1 LKSTRAR
8 GSRTI
13 ATGNDF
19 GKAGAEDR
27 ADFRLQLS
35 ILFAQYAISE
45 PATMRLLRQ
54 LLLCLP
60 LLLLAACTSVPEGI
74 TPVSPFQLDRY
85 LGKWYEIARLDHSFE
100 RGLSDVSAQYRL
112 QPDGS
117 VEVVNRGYSAEKGAW
132 KEAVGK
138 ALMLG
143 DATQGSLKVSFF
155 GPFYGGYH
163 IAALDEHEYR
173 WSLVVGPSRDYLWIL
188 SRERHLPPAV
198 REQLLA
204 KAKQLGFD
212 ISRLIWVG
220 QDRPDA

>member
-1 LKSTRAR
+1 LKSIRAR

-19 GKAGAEDR
+19 GKAGVDDR
-27 ADFRLQLS
+27 AGFRLQLS
-35 ILFAQYAISE
+35 ILLAPYAISE

-74 TPVSPFQLDRY
+74 TPVRHFQLDRY
-85 LGKWYEIARLDHSFE
+85 LGKWYEIARIDHSFE

-163 IAALDEHEYR
+163 IAALDEQEYR

-204 KAKQLGFD
+204 KATQLGFD